1 MTELS
6 VALVTPTFAGDLAR
20 AELLVESLER
30 SGTQLPLVLVV
41 HTEDAP
47 LFRRLQNRLVTVLTT
62 ADVLPPALERRRRS
76 GYRRRDP
83 RRYVTGRPVHG
94 WATQQVVKLRAAS
107 VLGVDVVGCV
117 DSDVVLLRPLEP
129 MHFITPDRAP
139 RLFHSPDDN
148 ALSLSWAVDSLRFF
162 DVPLESARL
171 RQYVHQCV
179 ALHRATCERLMARI
193 EQQRR
198 RHPWWRTM
206 LDLHLMEYPMHGVFA
221 EHVDHA
227 SPLHLSPPLNVS
239 TYWSN
244 QPGVDVLQDL
254 PERIRQEDPLAV
266 CIQSRLGYHPD
277 EYRGIIEP
285 LWP

>member
-1 MTELS
+1 MTPS
-6 VALVTPTFAGDLAR
+6 YAADLAR
-20 AELLVESLER
+20 AELLVESHER
-30 SGTQLPLVLVV
+30 SGTQLPLALVV

-76 GYRRRDP
+76 SYRRRDP

-107 VLGVDVVGCV
+107 VLGVDIVACV
-117 DSDVVLLRPLEP
+117 DSDIVLLRPLERR
-129 MHFITPDRAP
+129 HFVTDDNVP
-139 RLFHSPDDN
+139 RLFHSALDDN
-148 ALSLSWAVDSLRFF
+148 ALSLSWVVDSLRFF
-162 DVPLESARL
+162 NVPLESARV
-171 RQYVHQCV
+171 RQYIHPCAAVH
-179 ALHRATCERLMARI
+179 RGTCERLMTRL
-193 EQQRR
+193 EQVRPRR
-198 RHPWWRTM
+198 RWWQTM
-206 LDLHLMEYPMHGVFA
+206 LDLHLMEYPTHGVFA
-221 EHVDHA
+221 EHVDGS

-239 TYWSN
+239 TYWSR
-244 QPGVDVLQDL
+244 QPGEDVLRDL
-254 PERIRQEDPLAV
+254 PERARHDDPLAL